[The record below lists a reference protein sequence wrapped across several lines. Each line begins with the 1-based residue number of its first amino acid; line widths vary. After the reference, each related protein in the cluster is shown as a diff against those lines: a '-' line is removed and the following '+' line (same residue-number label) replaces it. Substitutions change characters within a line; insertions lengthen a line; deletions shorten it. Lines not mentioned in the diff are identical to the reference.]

1 MTAVRVPLRSTTPLL
16 VRGTRA
22 RPELQRCTV
31 LVHSAVGHVHT
42 LVRSDVDE
50 VVRRVQSEALCRATG
65 AGPNLYRC
73 AVARTDSGH
82 AVPLRPDGAI
92 RVERPGPP
100 GLHGLAVPDAELDTR
115 AALPRDVDALAA
127 TVVDDDARG
136 ERSRC
141 WSTLARGPLR
151 CIRRRRPAPRRG
163 RFRLPG
169 RPGGSRVL
177 GGFFR

>member
-1 MTAVRVPLRSTTPLL
+1 
-16 VRGTRA
+16 
-22 RPELQRCTV
+22 
-31 LVHSAVGHVHT
+31 
-42 LVRSDVDE
+42 
-50 VVRRVQSEALCRATG
+50 ATG

-141 WSTLARGPLR
+141 WSTPARGPLR

-177 GGFFR
+177 GGFFRRRWSGRRSVPGFRSSRPRGGSGLRRRRPRLLVPFCRTRGETRPVAG